1 MSITYYSYP
10 RDKDKVLSKHFKMGE
25 FVSSSDYTSG
35 NYPSSV
41 PIHDK
46 LPEILEKVYDHFGAT
61 CGIICSGYRTPA
73 CDREVGGSGSGPH
86 TIGIAV
92 DVYYYKN
99 GVPIPSRLI
108 SCYLQDIGIKGI
120 GYKCG
125 GNPNGTHFDMR
136 GYGVWEGS
144 VWFGDE
150 TDYSSGHNDYY
161 SYTGTKKS
169 EVYPSGST
177 TSSSKQT
184 SSSSSSASTTTA
196 KKTYTTSQSM
206 VNVIKTWEG
215 LSLKACK
222 AVSTEKYWTIGY
234 GHYGA
239 EVKANQTITEAEAEA
254 LLKSDLKVF
263 ENAVNAAVKVNITQ
277 AQFDAC
283 VSLAYN
289 IGTGAFANSDIVSF
303 INAGKIGHACVDFP
317 SWRKSGGQIL
327 VGLQRRRQSEMESF
341 GTGVNFTLTDTM
353 NVRSGPGTTYA
364 VKKVS
369 QITANGKECAV
380 DKSAN
385 ANALFKA
392 GTVVTALE
400 LKAVY
405 TTASIDVWLRC
416 PSGWICARQNKDI
429 FIK

>member
-10 RDKDKVLSKHFKMGE
+10 RDKGKVLSKHFKMGE

-73 CDREVGGSGSGPH
+73 CDRSVGGSGSGPH
-86 TIGIAV
+86 TLGIAV

-99 GVPIPSRLI
+99 GKPIPSRLV

-136 GYGVWEGS
+136 GFGVWEGS

-150 TDYSSGHNDYY
+150 TDYSCGHNDYY

-177 TSSSKQT
+177 TSSS
-184 SSSSSSASTTTA
+184 SSASSAPPTSTSA
-196 KKTYTTSQSM
+196 GKKTFTTSQKM
-206 VNVIKTWEG
+206 VDVIKTWEG
-215 LSLKACK
+215 LSLRACK

-234 GHYGA
+234 GHYGSD
-239 EVKANQTITEAEAEA
+239 VSANQTITEAQAEA

-263 ENAVNAAVKVNITQ
+263 ESAVNAAVKVNITQ

-289 IGTGAFANSDIVSF
+289 IGTGAFANSDIVAF

-317 SWRKSGGQIL
+317 SWRLSGGQIL
-327 VGLQRRRQSEMESF
+327 VGLQRRRQSEMEFF
-341 GTGVNFTLTDTM
+341 GTGANFTLTSTM
-353 NVRSGPGTTYA
+353 NIRSGPGTNNP

-369 QITANGKECAV
+369 QITANGRECAV

-385 ANALFKA
+385 ANAVFKS

-400 LKAVY
+400 LKAVFSS
-405 TTASIDVWLRC
+405 AAIDVWLRC

>member
-1 MSITYYSYP
+1 
-10 RDKDKVLSKHFKMGE
+10 
-25 FVSSSDYTSG
+25 
-35 NYPSSV
+35 
-41 PIHDK
+41 
-46 LPEILEKVYDHFGAT
+46 
-61 CGIICSGYRTPA
+61 
-73 CDREVGGSGSGPH
+73 
-86 TIGIAV
+86 
-92 DVYYYKN
+92 
-99 GVPIPSRLI
+99 
-108 SCYLQDIGIKGI
+108 
-120 GYKCG
+120 
-125 GNPNGTHFDMR
+125 
-136 GYGVWEGS
+136 
-144 VWFGDE
+144 
-150 TDYSSGHNDYY
+150 
-161 SYTGTKKS
+161 
-169 EVYPSGST
+169 
-177 TSSSKQT
+177 
-184 SSSSSSASTTTA
+184 
-196 KKTYTTSQSM
+196 M

-263 ENAVNAAVKVNITQ
+263 ENAVNSAVKVSITQ

-317 SWRKSGGQIL
+317 SWRLSGGQIL

-369 QITANGKECAV
+369 QITTNGKECAV

-405 TTASIDVWLRC
+405 TTVSIDVWLRC
-416 PSGWICARQNKDI
+416 PSGWICVRQNKYV